1 MPCVVAALRPVM
13 APPPVGRRALAV
25 FGVAGLALA
34 SMAVGLGLAF
44 PGGIGSRAGAGAGVT
59 PILVTPSRRVQPA
72 IPVPQTPVVTSETAR
87 PAAATPSTP
96 SGTQATTNKPA
107 APPATVPPDVLNQ
120 VNQTVSDVLGTLIPL
135 QNGPAQ
141 TDQ

>member
-1 MPCVVAALRPVM
+1 MAALRPVM
-13 APPPVGRRALAV
+13 APPPVGRRAFAV

-44 PGGIGSRAGAGAGVT
+44 PGGIGSRAGTGAGVT

-72 IPVPQTPVVTSETAR
+72 VPVPQTPVVTSETAR
-87 PAAATPSTP
+87 PAAAAIPTTPSA
-96 SGTQATTNKPA
+96 TQATANKPA

-120 VNQTVSDVLGTLIPL
+120 VNQTVSDVLGTLIPP

>member
-25 FGVAGLALA
+25 FGVAGLALT

-72 IPVPQTPVVTSETAR
+72 VPAPQAPVPVSEAPR
-87 PAAATPSTP
+87 PSAAAPTTP
-96 SGTQATTNKPA
+96 GTQATTNKPT
-107 APPATVPPDVLNQ
+107 APPSTVPPDVINQ
-120 VNQTVSDVLGTLIPL
+120 VNQTVSDVLGTLIPP
-135 QNGPAQ
+135 QNGVALTGQ
-141 TDQ
+141 